1 MYKIDSPHAE
11 EFINHDEIMA
21 TLDYAKANKDNREL
35 IRSII
40 DKARDCKGLSH
51 REAAVLL
58 ECDDN
63 DLLEDTF
70 FNVPKISVNCKR
82 INSISSSS
90 TMRIISFL
98 LYFAILNLLIIAKS
112 YNLIVLHLTAK
123 QIKSTAYCHIQMVLS
138 KLPDAF

>member
-63 DLLEDTF
+63 DLLEEIYALAREIKQRF
-70 FNVPKISVNCKR
+70 YGNRIVMFAPLYLSNYCVNSCVYCPYHIK
-82 INSISSSS
+82 NKSIARKKL
-90 TMRIISFL
+90 TQDEIRQEV
-98 LYFAILNLLIIAKS
+98 IA
-112 YNLIVLHLTAK
+112 L
-123 QIKSTAYCHIQMVLS
+123 
-138 KLPDAF
+138 

>member
-1 MYKIDSPHAE
+1 
-11 EFINHDEIMA
+11 MA

-63 DLLEDTF
+63 DLLEEIYALAR
-70 FNVPKISVNCKR
+70 KIKQRYGNR
-82 INSISSSS
+82 IV
-90 TMRIISFL
+90 ML
-98 LYFAILNLLIIAKS
+98 LRFICQTT
-112 YNLIVLHLTAK
+112 V
-123 QIKSTAYCHIQMVLS
+123 
-138 KLPDAF
+138 

>member
-63 DLLEDTF
+63 DLLE
-70 FNVPKISVNCKR
+70 KYMHWHARS
-82 INSISSSS
+82 NSAF
-90 TMRIISFL
+90 TVTVL
-98 LYFAILNLLIIAKS
+98 LCLLRFICQTT
-112 YNLIVLHLTAK
+112 V
-123 QIKSTAYCHIQMVLS
+123 
-138 KLPDAF
+138 